1 MGLFS
6 KRITLI
12 QNIAFMAIMAAI
24 NVVFVVLSNVLPVLL
39 FLLVFVLPLT
49 STLVTIY
56 CKKVY
61 FPIYFIVTLAL
72 CFGVSAGFYIFDT
85 FIYVLPSLI
94 TGFIFGFCIEK
105 KIPAI
110 YTLLIATAVQYGLT
124 ILTFFVLGKI
134 VNNLDLTESIV
145 IAFGLKDFEFKAVF
159 IQVFLFIVAEIQII
173 ISYIVTKVLVN
184 RLGIDVNLICR
195 QNYIL
200 YSVEVLCGG
209 LAVLSY
215 FYFPVYTLVIVL
227 FALPIYLYQLITL
240 VLQKRIWVWASV
252 AGIHLVFIFLFAFL
266 YEYTQAPNQ
275 FILIYLLFGLLT
287 IIDFF
292 TNYCFKQNTNSIK

>member
-56 CKKVY
+56 CKKAY

-72 CFGVSAGFYIFDT
+72 CLGVSAGFYIFDT

-184 RLGIDVNLICR
+184 RLGIGVNLICQ

-200 YSVEVLCGG
+200 YSVEILCGG

-266 YEYTQAPNQ
+266 CEYTQAPNQ

-287 IIDFF
+287 IIDFLA
-292 TNYCFKQNTNSIK
+292 NYCFKQNTNSIK

>member
-56 CKKVY
+56 CKKAY

-72 CFGVSAGFYIFDT
+72 CLGVSAGFYIFDT

-287 IIDFF
+287 IIDFLA
-292 TNYCFKQNTNSIK
+292 NYCFKQNTNSIK

>member
-56 CKKVY
+56 CKKAY

-72 CFGVSAGFYIFDT
+72 CLGVSAGFYIFDT

-195 QNYIL
+195 QNYVL

-266 YEYTQAPNQ
+266 YEYSQAPNQ

-287 IIDFF
+287 IIDFLG
-292 TNYCFKQNTNSIK
+292 NYCFKQNTNSIK

>member
-1 MGLFS
+1 MELFR
-6 KRITLI
+6 KRETLI

-56 CKKVY
+56 CKKAY
-61 FPIYFIVTLAL
+61 FPIYFVVTLAL

-105 KIPAI
+105 RVPAI
-110 YTLLIATAVQYGLT
+110 YTLLIATAIQYGLT
-124 ILTFFVLGKI
+124 ILTFFVLSKI
-134 VNNLDLTESIV
+134 VTNLDLTESII
-145 IAFGLKDFEFKAVF
+145 IAFGLKDFEYKAVF
-159 IQVFLFIVAEIQII
+159 IKVFLFIVAEIQIV

-184 RLGIDVNLICR
+184 RLGIEVNLICK

-200 YSVEVLCGG
+200 YIVEVLSAG

-215 FYFPVYTLVIVL
+215 FYFPTYTLVIVL
-227 FALPIYLYQLITL
+227 FALPIYLYRLITL
-240 VLQKRIWVWASV
+240 ILQKRIWVWASE
-252 AGIHLVFIFLFAFL
+252 AGVHLVFIFLFAFL

-287 IIDFF
+287 IIDFLA
-292 TNYCFKQNTNSIK
+292 NYCFKQNTNSIK

>member
-1 MGLFS
+1 MELFR
-6 KRITLI
+6 KRETLI

-61 FPIYFIVTLAL
+61 FPIYFVVTLAL

-105 KIPAI
+105 RVPAI
-110 YTLLIATAVQYGLT
+110 YTLLIATAIQYGLT

-134 VNNLDLTESIV
+134 VTNLDLTESII
-145 IAFGLKDFEFKAVF
+145 IAFGLKDFEYKAVF
-159 IQVFLFIVAEIQII
+159 IQVFLFIVAEIQIV

-184 RLGIDVNLICR
+184 RLGIEVNLICK

-200 YSVEVLCGG
+200 YMVEVLSAG

-215 FYFPVYTLVIVL
+215 FYFPTYTLVIVL

-240 VLQKRIWVWASV
+240 ILRKRIWVWASE
-252 AGIHLVFIFLFAFL
+252 AGVHLVFIFLFAFL

-287 IIDFF
+287 IIDFLA
-292 TNYCFKQNTNSIK
+292 NYCFKQNTNSIK

>member
-1 MGLFS
+1 MELFK
-6 KRITLI
+6 KRETLI

-56 CKKVY
+56 CKKIY
-61 FPIYFIVTLAL
+61 FPIYFVVTLAL

-105 KIPAI
+105 KVPAI
-110 YTLLIATAVQYGLT
+110 YALLIATVVQYGLT
-124 ILTFFVLGKI
+124 ILTFFILGKI
-134 VNNLDLTESIV
+134 VSNLDLTESII

-159 IQVFLFIVAEIQII
+159 IQVFLFIIAEIQIV

-184 RLGIDVNLICR
+184 RLGIEVNLTCKH
-195 QNYIL
+195 NFIL
-200 YSVEVLCGG
+200 YNIEIVFAG
-209 LAVLSY
+209 LAILSY
-215 FYFPVYTLVIVL
+215 YYFPVYTLVLVL
-227 FALPIYLYQLITL
+227 FPLPIYIYQIATLIL
-240 VLQKRIWVWASV
+240 KKKIWIWASLG
-252 AGIHLVFIFLFAFL
+252 GIHLVFIFLFAFL
-266 YEYTQAPNQ
+266 YEYTVAPNH
-275 FILIYLLFGLLT
+275 FILIYVLFGLST
-287 IIDFF
+287 IIDVLS
-292 TNYCFKQNTNSIK
+292 NYCFKENKNNIK

>member
-1 MGLFS
+1 MELFK
-6 KRITLI
+6 KRETLI

-24 NVVFVVLSNVLPVLL
+24 SVVFVVLSNVLPVLL

-49 STLVTIY
+49 STLITIY
-56 CKKVY
+56 CKKIY
-61 FPIYFIVTLAL
+61 FPIYFVVTLAL

-110 YTLLIATAVQYGLT
+110 YTLIIATVVQYGLT
-124 ILTFFVLGKI
+124 VLTFFSLYKI
-134 VNNLDLTESIV
+134 VGNLDLTESII

-159 IQVFLFIVAEIQII
+159 IQVFLYIIAEIQIV

-184 RLGIDVNLICR
+184 RLGIDVNLICKHSFVL
-195 QNYIL
+195 YI
-200 YSVEVLCGG
+200 VEIVFAG
-209 LAVLSY
+209 LSILSY
-215 FYFPVYTLVIVL
+215 YFFPVYTLVLVL
-227 FALPIYLYQLITL
+227 IPLPIYIYQLVTL
-240 VLQKRIWVWASV
+240 VLQKRIWIWASIGGV
-252 AGIHLVFIFLFAFL
+252 HLVFIFMFAFL

-275 FILIYLLFGLLT
+275 FILIYILFGLLT
-287 IIDFF
+287 IIDFLG
-292 TNYCFKQNTNSIK
+292 NYCFKQNRNNIK

>member
-1 MGLFS
+1 MELFK
-6 KRITLI
+6 KRETLI

-24 NVVFVVLSNVLPVLL
+24 SVVFVVLSNVLPVLL

-56 CKKVY
+56 CKKIY

-124 ILTFFVLGKI
+124 VLTFFALSKI
-134 VNNLDLTESIV
+134 VGTLDLTESII

-159 IQVFLFIVAEIQII
+159 IQVFLYIIAEIQIV
-173 ISYIVTKVLVN
+173 ISYIVTKILVN
-184 RLGIDVNLICR
+184 RLGIEVNLICKH
-195 QNYIL
+195 NFIL
-200 YSVEVLCGG
+200 YIVEVVLAG
-209 LAVLSY
+209 LSILSY
-215 FYFPVYTLVIVL
+215 YFFPVYTLILVL
-227 FALPIYLYQLITL
+227 IPLPIYIYQLATL
-240 VLQKRIWVWASV
+240 VLQKRIWVWASIG
-252 AGIHLVFIFLFAFL
+252 GIHLVFIFMFAFL

-275 FILIYLLFGLLT
+275 FILIYILFGLLT
-287 IIDFF
+287 IIDFLG
-292 TNYCFKQNTNSIK
+292 NYCFKQNRNNIK

>member
-56 CKKVY
+56 CKKSY

-145 IAFGLKDFEFKAVF
+145 IACGLKDFEFKAVF
-159 IQVFLFIVAEIQII
+159 IQAFLFIVAEIQII

-200 YSVEVLCGG
+200 YAVEVLCGG

-287 IIDFF
+287 IIDFLA
-292 TNYCFKQNTNSIK
+292 NYCFKQNTNSIK

>member
-56 CKKVY
+56 CKKAY

-159 IQVFLFIVAEIQII
+159 IQAFLFIVAEIQII

-200 YSVEVLCGG
+200 YAVEVLCGG

-287 IIDFF
+287 IIDFLA
-292 TNYCFKQNTNSIK
+292 NYCFKQNTNSIK

>member
-1 MGLFS
+1 MELFK
-6 KRITLI
+6 KRETLI

-56 CKKVY
+56 CKKQY
-61 FPIYFIVTLAL
+61 FPIYFVVTLAL

-105 KIPAI
+105 KVPTI

-134 VNNLDLTESIV
+134 VSNLDLTESII

-159 IQVFLFIVAEIQII
+159 IQVFLFIIAEIQII

-184 RLGIDVNLICR
+184 RLGIEVNLICKHSF
-195 QNYIL
+195 IL
-200 YSVEVLCGG
+200 YIIETVFAG
-209 LAVLSY
+209 LSILSY
-215 FYFPVYTLVIVL
+215 YYFPTYTLVLVL
-227 FALPIYLYQLITL
+227 FPLPIYVYQLVTL
-240 VLQKRIWVWASV
+240 VLKKKIWIWASLG
-252 AGIHLVFIFLFAFL
+252 GIHLIFIFMFAFL
-266 YEYTQAPNQ
+266 YDYTQVPNH
-275 FILIYLLFGLLT
+275 FILIYVLFGLST
-287 IIDFF
+287 IIDFLA
-292 TNYCFKQNTNSIK
+292 NYCFKENRNNIK

>member
-1 MGLFS
+1 MELFK
-6 KRITLI
+6 KRETLI

-24 NVVFVVLSNVLPVLL
+24 SVVFVVLSNVLPVLL

-56 CKKVY
+56 CKKIY
-61 FPIYFIVTLAL
+61 FPIYFVVTLAL

-110 YTLLIATAVQYGLT
+110 YTLIIATVVQYSLT
-124 ILTFFVLGKI
+124 VLTFFALSKI
-134 VNNLDLTESIV
+134 VGNLDLTESII

-159 IQVFLFIVAEIQII
+159 IQVFLYIIAEIQIV

-184 RLGIDVNLICR
+184 RLGIDVNLICKHSFVL
-195 QNYIL
+195 YI
-200 YSVEVLCGG
+200 VEIVFAG
-209 LAVLSY
+209 LSILSY
-215 FYFPVYTLVIVL
+215 YFFPVYTLVLVL
-227 FALPIYLYQLITL
+227 IPLPIYIYQLVTL
-240 VLQKRIWVWASV
+240 VLQKRIWIWASIGGV
-252 AGIHLVFIFLFAFL
+252 HLVFVFMFAFL

-275 FILIYLLFGLLT
+275 FILIYILFGLLT
-287 IIDFF
+287 IIDFLG
-292 TNYCFKQNTNSIK
+292 NYCFKQNRNNIK

>member
-1 MGLFS
+1 MELFK
-6 KRITLI
+6 KRETLI

-24 NVVFVVLSNVLPVLL
+24 SVVFVVLSNVLPVLL

-56 CKKVY
+56 CKKIY
-61 FPIYFIVTLAL
+61 FPIYFVVTLAL

-110 YTLLIATAVQYGLT
+110 YTLIIATVVQYGLT
-124 ILTFFVLGKI
+124 VLTFFSLSKI
-134 VNNLDLTESIV
+134 VENLDLTESII

-159 IQVFLFIVAEIQII
+159 IQVFLYIIAEIQIV

-184 RLGIDVNLICR
+184 RLGIDVNLICKHSFVL
-195 QNYIL
+195 YI
-200 YSVEVLCGG
+200 VEIVFAG
-209 LAVLSY
+209 LSILSY
-215 FYFPVYTLVIVL
+215 YFFPVYTLVLVL
-227 FALPIYLYQLITL
+227 IPLPIYIYQLVTL
-240 VLQKRIWVWASV
+240 VLQKRIWIWASIGGV
-252 AGIHLVFIFLFAFL
+252 HLVFVFMFAFL

-275 FILIYLLFGLLT
+275 FILIYILFGLLT
-287 IIDFF
+287 IIDFLG
-292 TNYCFKQNTNSIK
+292 NYCFKQNRNNIK

>member
-1 MGLFS
+1 MELFR
-6 KRITLI
+6 KRETLI

-61 FPIYFIVTLAL
+61 FPIYFVVTLAL

-105 KIPAI
+105 RVPAI
-110 YTLLIATAVQYGLT
+110 YTLLIATAIQYGLT

-134 VNNLDLTESIV
+134 VTNLDLTESII
-145 IAFGLKDFEFKAVF
+145 IAFGLKDFEYKAVF
-159 IQVFLFIVAEIQII
+159 IQVFLFIVAEIQIV

-184 RLGIDVNLICR
+184 RLGIEVNLICK

-200 YSVEVLCGG
+200 YIVEVLSAG

-215 FYFPVYTLVIVL
+215 FYFPTYTLVIVL

-240 VLQKRIWVWASV
+240 ILQKRIWVWASV
-252 AGIHLVFIFLFAFL
+252 AGVHLVFIFLFAFL

-287 IIDFF
+287 IIDFLA
-292 TNYCFKQNTNSIK
+292 NYCFKQNTNSIK

>member
-56 CKKVY
+56 CKKAY

-72 CFGVSAGFYIFDT
+72 CLGVSAGFYIFDT

-195 QNYIL
+195 QNYVL

-287 IIDFF
+287 IIDFLA
-292 TNYCFKQNTNSIK
+292 NYCFKQNTNSIK